1 MIITTTQENDAAG
14 GLRQE
19 TATFVVN
26 LTLAPAERDDKAI
39 RTERAPYRV
48 TKDEALRRTDHA
60 DEPHKHWTERL
71 GLVRHLTI
79 IDAARRFIEQVG
91 GRL

>member
-1 MIITTTQENDAAG
+1 MITTTQENDTAG
-14 GLRQE
+14 GLRQD
-19 TATFVVN
+19 TATFVVY
-26 LTLAPAERDDKAI
+26 LTFAPAELDDKAT
-39 RTERAPYRV
+39 RTERAPYCV

-60 DEPHKHWTERL
+60 DEPHKHWTERW

-79 IDAARRFIEQVG
+79 IDAARRFLEQVG